1 MHAASGVLHK
11 EYQSE
16 AFTASGGVFHMAQL
30 WVNLPAQRKMD
41 PPSYGSIHRDQIQ
54 HLTMA
59 GGHLELVAGM
69 LGQNAEGTWFCL
81 PSQVDF
87 SESPFPNSAV
97 GPATVC
103 SPLWLFHWIQNQEGP
118 GVFELVVPEGAT
130 VLALVVEGVLGG
142 ELEGVDQGHLVVY
155 HRNPNGRETLVRLE
169 AHAGAKVLWML
180 GQPLNEPIAAYGPF
194 VMNTKAQI
202 QEAFEDYQN
211 GRFGVLN

>member
-1 MHAASGVLHK
+1 
-11 EYQSE
+11 
-16 AFTASGGVFHMAQL
+16 
-30 WVNLPAQRKMD
+30 
-41 PPSYGSIHRDQIQ
+41 
-54 HLTMA
+54 
-59 GGHLELVAGM
+59 
-69 LGQNAEGTWFCL
+69 
-81 PSQVDF
+81 
-87 SESPFPNSAV
+87 
-97 GPATVC
+97 
-103 SPLWLFHWIQNQEGP
+103 LWLFHWIQGEEGP

-155 HRNPNGRETLVRLE
+155 HRHPNGGDSLVRLE

-202 QEAFEDYQN
+202 QEAFEDFQN